1 MKTRLGALAVITI
14 TLLLGSAAG
23 FAQTIPGLDD
33 VRKGLDTISVQK
45 LLEGEPAL
53 TTSLPD
59 AVTEVTFLDGFEP
72 SDWAPLSLQP
82 RAAGGEFRV
91 AGGGA
96 YAMEVESYCLRT
108 GGYAPGRGDGYLYAP
123 AKGARAAIVR
133 NVLHRAQANPQVE
146 QGQIQLLLWAILS
159 RAKVRDMSGD
169 LLATARV
176 LLTPEE
182 IYEVNGGALGLVPSE
197 VLNQAVRKAPPLL
210 GEALEAE
217 AKVRG
222 LLSEGDATYG
232 QIERA
237 AVLGGEAPVGE
248 GSREV
253 PWGRWSYHPAGYFIR
268 YMPHGYSQTVVWVYA
283 PERFA
288 FETDGLGR
296 LTSLA
301 GPNGWRMALDYGNA
315 TPAVVAGTTELTI
328 QRLHSVSMEVTV
340 GQPQR
345 VTLPMESWQVE
356 GWVLLDTAPGGSSA
370 TVAASEL
377 PGLAD
382 RSVRAADH
390 RQEVDRLCGVMSA
403 SASSPVLQR
412 IAALAN
418 LRLALQD
425 LVIGSGDEASPF
437 DPVEF
442 VTRAW
447 ASELGRALGGRPVGA
462 GQRASTSSWSP
473 RAVAPSPKG
482 SGDFVLASWVVP
494 VAAPAPEEI
503 SDEEYYTM
511 DLSDGVGQS
520 GNTARQRE
528 GVSNRGTRRN
538 DECAGA
544 YAACRDQADSDY
556 LEESDTCML
565 TPDMV
570 DGRETPLPPLQRECL
585 RAAERQHRRDRQ
597 DCATI
602 ARHCLGF

>member
-1 MKTRLGALAVITI
+1 LAVITI

-33 VRKGLDTISVQK
+33 VRKGLDMISVQK

-53 TTSLPD
+53 TTSLED
-59 AVTEVTFLDGFEP
+59 AVTEVAFLDGFEP
-72 SDWAPLSLQP
+72 LDWAPLSLQP

-96 YAMEVESYCLRT
+96 YAMEVESYCLRA
-108 GGYAPGRGDGYLYAP
+108 GGYAPGRGDGYLHAP
-123 AKGARAAIVR
+123 AKGARAAVVR
-133 NVLHRAQANPQVE
+133 NILHRAQAHPQIE
-146 QGQIQLLLWAILS
+146 QQQIQVLLWTILS
-159 RAKVRDMSGD
+159 RSKVSDMSGD
-169 LLATARV
+169 LLATAKA

-182 IYEVNGGALGLVPSE
+182 IYQVNGGALGLVPSE

-237 AVLGGEAPVGE
+237 AVLAGEAPVGE

-283 PERFA
+283 PERFTV
-288 FETDGLGR
+288 ETDSLGR
-296 LTSLA
+296 LTSVA

-315 TPAVVAGTTELTI
+315 APAVVAGTTELTI

-340 GQPQR
+340 DQPQR
-345 VTLPMESWQVE
+345 VTLPMDAWQVE
-356 GWVLLDTAPGGSSA
+356 GWVLLDAAPGGA
-370 TVAASEL
+370 PETVPASEL
-377 PGLAD
+377 PGLAE
-382 RSVRAADH
+382 RSRRAADH
-390 RQEVDRLCGVMSA
+390 RQVVERLCDVTSA
-403 SASSPVLQR
+403 SPSGSKLQR
-412 IAALAN
+412 IVALAN
-418 LRLALQD
+418 LRMALQD
-425 LVIGSGDEASPF
+425 LSLGSGDAPSPV

-447 ASELGRALGGRPVGA
+447 ASELGRALVGRPSGA
-462 GQRASTSSWSP
+462 GQHASTSSWSP

-494 VAAPAPEEI
+494 AAAQAQEEV

-511 DLSDGVGQS
+511 DLSDGVSQP
-520 GNTARQRE
+520 GNTARQRV
-528 GVSNRGTRRN
+528 GISNRGTRRN

-544 YAACRDQADSDY
+544 YAACR
-556 LEESDTCML
+556 ML
-565 TPDMV
+565 ANGDAFEAGAVCPDGSV
-570 DGRETPLPPLQRECL
+570 DDRPFSPAVRDCL
-585 RAAERQHRRDRQ
+585 RAAQRQFRIDLQ
-597 DCATI
+597 GCATI
-602 ARHCLGF
+602 ARHCLGL